1 MAASSPGH
9 IELERSLDSI
19 VVGKRHRTDLGDIA
33 ALAESIRSEGLLQ
46 PITVTPDGAL
56 VCGRRRL
63 EALRLLGHRS
73 TNVWV
78 RSNLSDRLSQLLAE
92 QNDNALHKP
101 LSLIEAESLYRELK
115 VVLAEEATRRQA
127 ATRFGTEAGT
137 PADSAEVSGA
147 VESTAPRSAG
157 EARVQAARM
166 VTGRGSQTML
176 EQIGRL
182 KDLAHDD
189 TRPERIRAQAM
200 TELDRIEAG
209 GKVHGAHL
217 RMNAALSLDELDR
230 IAADTAQSEPVR
242 AQAAASASQV
252 RAAASAETRT
262 AELAAL
268 AAEAIARVTAEGR
281 GTGKK
286 RPAKAPGRPALTL
299 VMLPPRAFV
308 ALWADMDGWT
318 KKYDPAEIAA
328 ALTVPEWERAETV
341 LAETVSFFAT
351 IRTARETATPT
362 VPGDGVEA
370 QSQAG

>member
-1 MAASSPGH
+1 M
-9 IELERSLDSI
+9 ERSLDSI

-46 PITVTPDGAL
+46 PITVTPDGTL

-127 ATRFGTEAGT
+127 ATRFGAEAGT
-137 PADSAEVSGA
+137 PEDSAEVSGA

-189 TRPERIRAQAM
+189 TRPERIRSQAM
-200 TELDRIEAG
+200 AELARIEAG

-230 IAADTAQSEPVR
+230 IAADPAQSEPVR

-281 GTGKK
+281 GKGKK
-286 RPAKAPGRPALTL
+286 RQAKEPGRPALTL

-318 KKYDPAEIAA
+318 RKYDPAEIAA
-328 ALTVPEWERAETV
+328 ALTVPEWERAEIV
-341 LAETVSFFAT
+341 LAETVSFFAA
-351 IRTARETATPT
+351 IRTVRESAAPA
-362 VPGDGVEA
+362 VPGAGMEA
-370 QSQAG
+370 RSQAG